1 MLTFRDI
8 TLADRDLV
16 MPMVQA
22 FYQTDAVDHPVDQA
36 ILDRSFLAAA
46 DHAEPLLRGVL
57 LFQDDQPVGYIYL
70 TQCYSAEVGGRCVFI
85 EEIFLLEPY
94 RGMGLGH
101 QIMAWIES
109 QYPSARRFRL
119 EVTEVNQ
126 RPSPCTKRADTS
138 TSTMT
143 RWCWIRSAGGWTSI
157 FEK

>member
-8 TLADRDLV
+8 TLADRELV

-94 RGMGLGH
+94 RGLGLGH

-126 RPSPCTKRADTS
+126 RAVALYEKSGYQYLHYDQMVLDKIS
-138 TSTMT
+138 
-143 RWCWIRSAGGWTSI
+143 GGLDEHI
-157 FEK
+157 

>member
-57 LFQDDQPVGYIYL
+57 IYDGQEPAGYLYV
-70 TQCYSAEVGGRCVFI
+70 TQCYSAEVGGRCIFI
-85 EEIFLLEPY
+85 EELFLKEAF
-94 RGMGLGH
+94 RGKGLGRA
-101 QIMAWIES
+101 ILTWLEE

-119 EVTEVNQ
+119 EVTQVNQ
-126 RPSPCTKRADTS
+126 GAARLYERMGYQYLRYDQMVLDKSR
-138 TSTMT
+138 
-143 RWCWIRSAGGWTSI
+143 
-157 FEK
+157 

>member
-8 TLADRDLV
+8 TLADRELV

-57 LFQDDQPVGYIYL
+57 LFQDKEPVGYIYL

-85 EEIFLLEPY
+85 EEIFLAAPF
-94 RGMGLGH
+94 RGQGLGKE
-101 QIMAWIES
+101 IMAWLERE
-109 QYPSARRFRL
+109 YPAARRFRL
-119 EVTEVNQ
+119 EVTQINQ
-126 RPSPCTKRADTS
+126 GA
-138 TSTMT
+138 
-143 RWCWIRSAGGWTSI
+143 IRLY
-157 FEK
+157 EKSGYQYLRYDQMVLDKIK

>member
-8 TLADRDLV
+8 TLADRELV

-57 LFQDDQPVGYIYL
+57 IYDGQEPAGYLYV

-85 EEIFLLEPY
+85 EEIFLAAPF
-94 RGMGLGH
+94 RGQGLGRE
-101 QIMAWIES
+101 IMAWLERE
-109 QYPSARRFRL
+109 YPAARRFRL
-119 EVTEVNQ
+119 EVTQINQ
-126 RPSPCTKRADTS
+126 GA
-138 TSTMT
+138 
-143 RWCWIRSAGGWTSI
+143 IRLY
-157 FEK
+157 EKSGYQYLRYDQMVLDKIK

>member
-8 TLADRDLV
+8 TLADRELV

-57 LFQDDQPVGYIYL
+57 LFQDKEPVGYIYL

-85 EEIFLLEPY
+85 EGSSCWNPT
-94 RGMGLGH
+94 G
-101 QIMAWIES
+101 AWAWATRS
-109 QYPSARRFRL
+109 WPGS
-119 EVTEVNQ
+119 
-126 RPSPCTKRADTS
+126 RAS
-138 TSTMT
+138 TPPPAASVW
-143 RWCWIRSAGGWTSI
+143 R
-157 FEK
+157 